1 MKQTGISASHVTS
14 RNYGAQSEDNLFGDG
29 YEYTVYSCPE
39 GEFLPFFN
47 GAYSRKNS
55 ILQKKVTE
63 ILDDLKVEK
72 QNRPDFSHKYQW
84 KIFVNKGNYINTIS
98 ENDTESAYDVY
109 DLLYIIYDTN
119 SHLVYFAQ
127 DVL

>member
-1 MKQTGISASHVTS
+1 MWSQKQ
-14 RNYGAQSEDNLFGDG
+14 YGARSEDNLFGDG

-72 QNRPDFSHKYQW
+72 QNCPDFSHKYQW
-84 KIFVNKGNYINTIS
+84 KIFAKHSSNNIYTIS

-109 DLLYIIYDTN
+109 DLLYIIYDTD
-119 SHLVYFAQ
+119 SRLVYFAQ
-127 DVL
+127 NRI